1 MINNTLLYKTAKGIN
16 TKKTPIWFMRQAGR
30 YLPLYKQHKTKH
42 HNLINMFYSI
52 KDVVNITLLPFKYFD
67 LDAAI
72 IFSDILLIP
81 DAMGASVRF
90 KEKVGPVL
98 KEEKIAKLINCNH
111 AQTIKKLK
119 NVYKSIQQTRKKLDT
134 SKSLIGFVGA
144 PWTLLCYMLGNNQKN
159 IQNKLKSLNKHPKQ
173 DIDCLIG
180 VLTSLVSKHLIQQ
193 IRSGAD
199 IVQIFDSFA
208 PHTNHQQFV
217 NYCLLP
223 AYQIVSE
230 VRKQCPNIPIIYFC
244 NQLNHNDTKTIV
256 EMVRPDVMSIGSNVD
271 NQWAAQELPATIQ
284 GNLDPI
290 LMAKNKHQAL
300 SATQKIL
307 HLYKNRAHIFNLG
320 HGVLPYTP
328 IENVEAVIN
337 YIRTHDSKRKQ

>member
-1 MINNTLLYKTAKGIN
+1 
-16 TKKTPIWFMRQAGR
+16 
-30 YLPLYKQHKTKH
+30 
-42 HNLINMFYSI
+42 
-52 KDVVNITLLPFKYFD
+52 
-67 LDAAI
+67 
-72 IFSDILLIP
+72 IP
-81 DAMGASVRF
+81 DAMGASVQF

-111 AQTIKKLK
+111 VQTIKKLK
-119 NVYKSIQQTRKKLDT
+119 NVYKSIQQTRQKLNT